1 MVRTQNATSHFRVL
15 SKVSLNNA
23 IPDSCAV
30 LANIVVQ
37 QNYKNIRKK
46 TKKNTRTTSPYFCQ
60 QILLKCVLHAIGWKI
75 YQCIN

>member
-1 MVRTQNATSHFRVL
+1 MVRTQNATCHFKVL

-30 LANIVVQ
+30 LANTVVQ

-46 TKKNTRTTSPYFCQ
+46 TKKKYQNHFALFLSADPFEVCLTCHR
-60 QILLKCVLHAIGWKI
+60 LEKI
-75 YQCIN
+75 PMH